1 MRPSAGK
8 RVLALVLGPA
18 LLIAMAGAQP
28 QGQPEDRPPPKER
41 AEQGQDLPS
50 DPAQAKK
57 FLERRLEETN
67 KREEHFRALLARLEK
82 GESPADVG
90 KDLDQRREARRGD
103 SDRPDQMTG
112 GQKAPRTD
120 RPAPKGKL
128 TPEDRE
134 HALKFFHDNS
144 PELAA
149 RFERLSKSDPDSV
162 DRILNHMLPRIREA
176 EVAKERNPGLFKLR
190 LEEMEGGA
198 VLVDAMRAYREAK
211 NANPQDAAKLN
222 QTTAQLR
229 AALARQLD
237 NRLSVQANEIES
249 LTTRLSDLKTDL
261 EKKRSARETTI
272 DSMLAKVRDGK
283 DAREVAPGGNP
294 GRDGEHRPPD
304 GAHPPANPGPPPSG
318 R

>member
-1 MRPSAGK
+1 MRPSAAK
-8 RVLALVLGPA
+8 RVLALVLGPV
-18 LLIAMAGAQP
+18 LLLAMAGAQP
-28 QGQPEDRPPPKER
+28 QPGQPEDRPPPQ
-41 AEQGQDLPS
+41 QGQDLPT

-67 KREEHFRALLARLEK
+67 KREEHFKALLARLEK

-90 KDLDQRREARRGD
+90 KDLDQGRRETRRAD
-103 SDRPDQMTG
+103 PDRPDQMTA
-112 GQKAPRTD
+112 GQRTPRAD

-128 TPEDRE
+128 TPEDRD
-134 HALKFFHDNS
+134 HALKFLHDNS
-144 PELAA
+144 PELSA
-149 RFERLSKSDPDSV
+149 RFDKLIKSDPDSA
-162 DRILNHMLPRIREA
+162 DRILGHMMPRIREA
-176 EVAKERNPGLFKLR
+176 ETAKERNPGLFKLR

-222 QTTAQLR
+222 QATAQLR
-229 AALARQLD
+229 SALARQGQD

-283 DAREVAPGGNP
+283 DAREVAPGGNGP
-294 GRDGEHRPPD
+294 AGEHRPPD
-304 GAHPPANPGPPPSG
+304 GAHPPANPDLPPSG